1 MMLGQNFQY
10 AFRQLRR
17 SPVFTATALLTL
29 ALGIGVTTAMY
40 SVVRSLLL
48 EPLPYAQPDRLVAIA
63 FQFPNEKPSTSQ
75 VGSVADFL
83 VEHAHSFSSFGIAD
97 GGTTAVNLAPSATGG
112 GRPYQVQQLRVSRD
126 FLPTLGLHP
135 ALGRFFTAEEDRSGG
150 PRAALMSYRLWQTT
164 FQGDPTIVGRTVRVN
179 GDDVPVIGVLPEG
192 VLGDLYGGTA
202 QSAPAGLWQPLQ
214 LGSKDPGYDGDN
226 YQMIA
231 RLRDG
236 VTISQAQ
243 AEMQSL
249 QQAFAQQHAW
259 FYQWKAPNG
268 TLNEFH
274 VWPLQTALVGDVRGS
289 LIVLMGAVAAVLL
302 VACLNLAGLT
312 VARSIARSRELAM
325 RTALG
330 ASRSDLLRLM
340 LSESILLAIGGALLG
355 LMVARTA
362 AIAFVAYA
370 PISLPHFHASSNLW
384 MMALVEC
391 ALAACAT
398 ICFGLLPALLVLRRG
413 VNDSLRDAG
422 SQGQSVGYGRTGRVL
437 VVAQVALAF
446 TLLSAA
452 SLTLHAFLSM
462 RSIAPGFDTQQI
474 SIAQVTLKGEA
485 YANAQHTVQFVQ
497 NVLQDLQ
504 QQPGVR
510 QVGAVNGLPLDRGL
524 NLSGAPADH
533 KDQRRV
539 VNARFV
545 TPHYIQSLGIAL
557 LQGRD
562 VTDADRSNTPHI
574 AIASETAV
582 KKWWPNQSALG
593 QRITIGSAGEFE
605 IVGVAQDTHER
616 SLMDRPGVLFYIPLT
631 QIDDKFMTMI
641 NGWFPTTFVIRQAG
655 GVDLSAAVAHAIQQ
669 ADPELPVAKF
679 ERMQTVVDETVAAPR
694 FFSWMSSAFASFTLL
709 LTSIGVFGLL
719 SYQVVQRTREI
730 GVRMALGASR
740 SRVLTH
746 VLWQGMGLTAIGLCI
761 GMLASA
767 YMPRLIDRILSDF
780 IFTPDGSLHMPL
792 LQQVNAAATAL
803 MLMLLIAAIASALP
817 ARRAASI
824 DPMRALRSE

>member
-40 SVVRSLLL
+40 SVVQSLLL
-48 EPLPYAQPDRLVAIA
+48 EPLPYTQPDRLVAIA
-63 FQFPNEKPSTSQ
+63 FQFPKEKPSTSQ

-83 VEHAHSFSSFGIAD
+83 MEHAHSFSSFGISD
-97 GGTTAVNLAPSATGG
+97 GGTTGVNLATSAATGG
-112 GRPYQVQQLRVSRD
+112 RPFQVQQLRVSRD
-126 FLPTLGLHP
+126 FLSTLGLHP
-135 ALGRFFTAEEDRSGG
+135 ALGRFFTPEEDRSGG
-150 PRAALMSYRLWQTT
+150 PRAALMSYRLWQTA
-164 FQGDPTIVGRTVRVN
+164 FQSDPTIVGRTIRIN
-179 GDDVPVIGVLPEG
+179 GDDVPVVGILPEG
-192 VLGDLYGGTA
+192 VLGDLYGGTTQA
-202 QSAPAGLWQPLQ
+202 PPAGLWQPLQ
-214 LGSKDPGYDGDN
+214 LGAKDPGYEGDN

-236 VTISQAQ
+236 VTLPQAQ

-249 QQAFAQQHAW
+249 LPAFAQQNAW
-259 FYQWKAPNG
+259 YYRWKAPNG
-268 TLNEFH
+268 ALNEFR
-274 VWPLQTALVGDVRGS
+274 VWPLQTALVGEVRGS
-289 LIVLMGAVAAVLL
+289 LIILMGAVAAVLL

-340 LSESILLAIGGALLG
+340 LAESILLAFGGALLG
-355 LMVARTA
+355 LFFARTLA
-362 AIAFVAYA
+362 VAFVAYA
-370 PISLPHFHASSNLW
+370 PITLPHFHPSSNLW

-391 ALAACAT
+391 ALAMCAT
-398 ICFGLLPALLVLRRG
+398 LCFGLLPALVVLRRG
-413 VNDSLRDAG
+413 VNDNLRNAG
-422 SQGQSVGYGRTGRVL
+422 SQGQSAGYGRTGRVL

-462 RSIAPGFDTQQI
+462 RSVAPGFDTKQI
-474 SIAQVTLKGEA
+474 SIAQVTLKGDA
-485 YANAQHTVQFVQ
+485 YANAKHTVQFVQ
-497 NVLQDLQ
+497 SVLQSLQ

-524 NLSGAPADH
+524 NLGGAPVER
-533 KDQRRV
+533 KEQQQV
-539 VNARFV
+539 INARFI
-545 TPHYIQSLGIAL
+545 TPHYMQALGIAL

-562 VTDADRSNTPHI
+562 VTDADRSDTPHI
-574 AIASETAV
+574 AIASETAA
-582 KKWWPNQSALG
+582 KKWWPGKSAIG
-593 QRITIGSAGEFE
+593 QRISIGSAGEFE
-605 IVGVAQDTHER
+605 IVGIAHDTHEH
-616 SLMDRPGVLFYIPLT
+616 SLLDQPRVLFYIPLT
-631 QIDDKFMTMI
+631 QIDDKFMSMI
-641 NGWFPTTFVIRQAG
+641 NGWFPTSFVIRQAG
-655 GVDLSAAVAHAIQQ
+655 GMDLSAAVAGAIQH

-679 ERMQTVVDETVAAPR
+679 ERMQSVVDETVAAPR

-740 SRVLTH
+740 SRVLTD
-746 VLWQGMGLTAIGLCI
+746 VMWQGMGLTAIGLCI
-761 GMLASA
+761 GMLAAS

-792 LQQVNAAATAL
+792 LQQVNAGAIAL
-803 MLMLLIAAIASALP
+803 AMMLLIAAIASVLP

>member
-1 MMLGQNFQY
+1 MMLGQNFRY

-63 FQFPNEKPSTSQ
+63 WQFPKEKPSTSQ

-83 VEHAHSFSSFGIAD
+83 MEHAHSFSSFGIAD
-97 GGTTAVNLAPSATGG
+97 GGTTGVNLAPSATGD
-112 GRPYQVQQLRVSRD
+112 RPYQVQQLRVSGD

-164 FQGDPTIVGRTVRVN
+164 FQGDPTIVGRTVRIN
-179 GDDVPVIGVLPEG
+179 GDAVPVVGVLPDG
-192 VLGDLYGGTA
+192 ALGDLYGGST
-202 QSAPAGLWQPLQ
+202 QSPAAGLWQPLQ
-214 LGSKDPGYDGDN
+214 LGAKDPGYDGDN

-236 VTISQAQ
+236 VTLSQAQ

-249 QQAFAQQHAW
+249 LPVFAQQHAW
-259 FYQWKAPNG
+259 YYQWKARNG
-268 TLNEFH
+268 ALNEFH
-274 VWPLQTALVGDVRGS
+274 LWPLQTALVGDVRSS
-289 LIVLMGAVAAVLL
+289 LIVLMFAVAAVLL
-302 VACLNLAGLT
+302 VACLNLAGL
-312 VARSIARSRELAM
+312 SIARSTARTRELAV

-340 LSESILLAIGGALLG
+340 ISESILLALGGALLG
-355 LMVARTA
+355 LFVARTS
-362 AIAFVAYA
+362 AIALVAYA
-370 PISLPHFHASSNLW
+370 PIALPHFHASANLW
-384 MMALVEC
+384 PMVLATC
-391 ALAACAT
+391 ALAMFAT
-398 ICFGLLPALLVLRRG
+398 IFFGLLPAVVVLRRG
-413 VNDSLRDAG
+413 VNDNLRDAG
-422 SQGQSVGYGRTGRVL
+422 SQGHSASHGRSGRVL

-452 SLTLHAFLSM
+452 SLTLHAFLNM
-462 RSIAPGFDTQQI
+462 RSIAPGFDTKQI
-474 SIAQVTLKGEA
+474 SIAQVTLKGDA

-497 NVLQDLQ
+497 SVLQNLQ
-504 QQPGVR
+504 HQPGVS

-524 NLSGAPADH
+524 NMGGAPADRKEQH
-533 KDQRRV
+533 QV
-539 VNARFV
+539 VEARFI
-545 TPHYIQSLGIAL
+545 TPHYMQALGIAL

-562 VTDADRSNTPHI
+562 VTDADRSDTPHI
-574 AIASETAV
+574 AIASETAA
-582 KKWWPNQSALG
+582 KKWWPGKSAIG
-593 QRITIGSAGEFE
+593 QRISIGSAGEFE
-605 IVGVAQDTHER
+605 IVGVAHDTHEQ
-616 SLMDRPGVLFYIPLT
+616 SLIDRPRVLFYLPLT

-655 GVDLSAAVAHAIQQ
+655 GVDLSVAVTHAIQQ

-679 ERMQTVVDETVAAPR
+679 ERMQSVVDKTIAAPR

-740 SRVLTH
+740 SRVLTD
-746 VLWQGMGLTAIGLCI
+746 VLLQGMGLTAIGLCI
-761 GMLASA
+761 GALAA
-767 YMPRLIDRILSDF
+767 TYMPRLIDRILSDF
-780 IFTPDGSLHMPL
+780 IFTTDSSLHMPF
-792 LQQVNAAATAL
+792 LQQVNAAAIAL
-803 MLMLLIAAIASALP
+803 ALMLLIAAIASMLP

>member
-1 MMLGQNFQY
+1 MMLGQNFRY

-63 FQFPNEKPSTSQ
+63 FQFPKEKPSTSQ

-97 GGTTAVNLAPSATGG
+97 GGTTGVNLAPSATG

-150 PRAALMSYRLWQTT
+150 PRAALMSYRLWQTA
-164 FQGDPTIVGRTVRVN
+164 FQGDPNIVGRTVRIN
-179 GDDVPVIGVLPEG
+179 GDAVPVVGVLPEG
-192 VLGDLYGGTA
+192 ALGDLYGGNT
-202 QSAPAGLWQPLQ
+202 QSPAAGLWQPLQ
-214 LGSKDPGYDGDN
+214 LGAKDPGYDGDN

-236 VTISQAQ
+236 VTLPQAQ

-249 QQAFAQQHAW
+249 LPVFAQQHAW
-259 FYQWKAPNG
+259 YYQWKARNG
-268 TLNEFH
+268 ALNEFH
-274 VWPLQTALVGDVRGS
+274 LWPLQTALVGDVRSS
-289 LIVLMGAVAAVLL
+289 LIVLMFAVAAVLL
-302 VACLNLAGLT
+302 VACLNLAGL
-312 VARSIARSRELAM
+312 SIARSTARTRELAV
-325 RTALG
+325 RSALG

-340 LSESILLAIGGALLG
+340 ISESILLALGGAVLG
-355 LMVARTA
+355 LFVARTSA
-362 AIAFVAYA
+362 MALVAYA
-370 PISLPHFHASSNLW
+370 PIALPHFHTSANLW
-384 MMALVEC
+384 PMVSVTC
-391 ALAACAT
+391 ALAMFAT
-398 ICFGLLPALLVLRRG
+398 IFFGLLPAVLVLRRG
-413 VNDSLRDAG
+413 VNDNLRDAG
-422 SQGQSVGYGRTGRVL
+422 SQGHSASHGRTGRVL

-452 SLTLHAFLSM
+452 SLTLHAFLNM
-462 RSIAPGFDTQQI
+462 RSVAPGFDTKQI
-474 SIAQVTLKGEA
+474 SIAQVTLKGDA

-497 NVLQDLQ
+497 SVLQNLQ
-504 QQPGVR
+504 QQPGVS

-524 NLSGAPADH
+524 NLGGAPVEQKEH
-533 KDQRRV
+533 RQV
-539 VNARFV
+539 VNARFI
-545 TPHYIQSLGIAL
+545 TPHYMQALGIPL

-562 VTDADRSNTPHI
+562 VTDTDRFDTPHI
-574 AIASETAV
+574 AIASETAA
-582 KKWWPNQSALG
+582 KKWWPGKSAIG
-593 QRITIGSAGEFE
+593 QRLTLGSAQEFE
-605 IVGVAQDTHER
+605 IVGVARDTHEQ
-616 SLMDRPGVLFYIPLT
+616 SLMDRPRVLFYIPLT

-641 NGWFPTTFVIRQAG
+641 NGWFPTTFVIRQAS
-655 GVDLSAAVAHAIQQ
+655 GVDLSAAVTHAIQQ

-679 ERMQTVVDETVAAPR
+679 EHMQSVVDETVAAPR

-740 SRVLTH
+740 SRVLTD
-746 VLWQGMGLTAIGLCI
+746 VLLQGMSLTAIGLCI
-761 GMLASA
+761 GALAA
-767 YMPRLIDRILSDF
+767 TYMPRLIDRMISDF
-780 IFTPDGSLHMPL
+780 IFTPDGSLHMPF
-792 LQQVNAAATAL
+792 LQQVNAAAIAL
-803 MLMLLIAAIASALP
+803 ALMLLIAAIASVLP